1 MLDKNLPVVVFAYN
15 RPKTIKILLTQLK
28 KIKPP
33 NIIFFLDGPK
43 NKKDNKKCRQVKL
56 VITKKKWKCKKK
68 IIVSKSNKGLKKS
81 IIDGLNYVFKNYEKA
96 IILEDDCIPNKS
108 FFLFCSL
115 MLKKF
120 NGNKNISG
128 ISGSNFYPNKINT
141 LYYFSKYSSIWG
153 WATWKRVWHDTTIS
167 LSFWPKYKKSIEWKN
182 KFTNL
187 TERYFWENKFDE
199 VYEKKINSWA
209 YIYLL
214 NNFYKNRIT
223 VVPKYNLVKNI
234 GFGKN
239 STNTKLVNKFFLPK
253 QKNLKISNKEPKNI
267 IINEKADNIDFK
279 NVYAGGRRNRF
290 PFNLIFNIIIFISK
304 IFQK

>member
-1 MLDKNLPVVVFAYN
+1 MINKRLPIIVFAYN
-15 RPKTIKILLTQLK
+15 RSKTIKVLLTELK

-43 NKKDNKKCRQVKL
+43 SEKDKKKCQEVKL
-56 VITKKKWKCKKK
+56 LILKIKWKCKKK
-68 IIVSKSNKGLKKS
+68 IVVSKSNKGLKKS
-81 IIDGLNYVFKNYEKA
+81 VIDGLNYVFNRYEKA

-120 NGNKNISG
+120 KNYKNISG
-128 ISGSNFYPNKINT
+128 ISGSNFYPNKINK
-141 LYYFSKYSSIWG
+141 LYYFSNYSSIWG
-153 WATWKRVWHDTTIS
+153 WATWKRVWKNTT
-167 LSFWPKYKKSIEWKN
+167 LSINFWPRYKNSMEWKN
-182 KFTNL
+182 KFDSL
-187 TERYFWENKFDE
+187 TERYFWENKFNK

-223 VVPKYNLVKNI
+223 IVPKHNLVKNI

-239 STNTKLVNKFFLPK
+239 ATNTKSVNKFFLPK
-253 QKNLKISNKEPKNI
+253 RKELKNLNNVPIKIKINK
-267 IINEKADNIDFK
+267 KADSLDFK
-279 NVYAGGRRNRF
+279 NVYSGGRRNRF
-290 PFNLIFNIIIFISK
+290 PFNIFSIIIFFISK
-304 IFQK
+304 TIKK